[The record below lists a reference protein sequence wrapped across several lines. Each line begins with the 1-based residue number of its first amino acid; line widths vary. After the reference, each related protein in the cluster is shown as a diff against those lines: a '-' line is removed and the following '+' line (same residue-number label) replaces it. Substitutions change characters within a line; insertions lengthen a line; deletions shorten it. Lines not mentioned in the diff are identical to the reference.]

1 MAITLY
7 GFDGSTYVRTVRM
20 LLAEKGAQYDQV
32 PVHVLKGEPR
42 QPEHLA
48 RHPFGKVPVVDHD
61 GFRIL
66 ETSAIA
72 PYLDEV
78 LPGPSFVPDN
88 AKDRARMR
96 MAIGIIDSYG
106 YDALVGVAGYH
117 LFPDFIGGKNEESRQ
132 QCMKTSKL
140 VLQELMK
147 VRSDDNFI
155 AGERRSLA
163 DFHLAPIC
171 FYVALTPDAG
181 EVFGVKGFTPW
192 WVRMQALPSYEFDRA
207 AIGLTGLPPGLA
219 GDQKAKPDW
228 NCSGSAQHVPYCV
241 TALLRAGNLTSVHS
255 RLRRDWR
262 RFLTK

>member
-78 LPGPSFVPDN
+78 LPGPSFMPDN

-132 QCMKTSKL
+132 QCVKTSKL

-147 VRSDDNFI
+147 VRSDDNFV

-181 EVFGVKGFTPW
+181 EVFGVGGG
-192 WVRMQALPSYEFDRA
+192 RA
-207 AIGLTGLPPGLA
+207 VQRSNRANNMARASSLA
-219 GDQKAKPDW
+219 
-228 NCSGSAQHVPYCV
+228 
-241 TALLRAGNLTSVHS
+241 
-255 RLRRDWR
+255 
-262 RFLTK
+262 